1 MKATKR
7 GRPKTTKGQR
17 IERTTITFHPD
28 ELETI
33 KAAAKKAKT
42 KPVTFIRD
50 AALTKALG

>member
-17 IERTTITFHPD
+17 TERTTITFHPD
-28 ELETI
+28 ELRTI

-50 AALTKALG
+50 AALAKALG